1 MYTFPMRQ
9 ISYQATR
16 TKRAK
21 GDICA
26 KIYLINVCQDS
37 TQDIV
42 PEIGAALG
50 VALEAALGAAL
61 PWGSLQGSLLG
72 QPFGVAFRGRLSG

>member
-16 TKRAK
+16 TNSAK

-26 KIYLINVCQDS
+26 EIYLINECQDVVYDFVPAVKRTYFGNLWPLS
-37 TQDIV
+37 QCDISINSSHLITIPV
-42 PEIGAALG
+42 VVG
-50 VALEAALGAAL
+50 V
-61 PWGSLQGSLLG
+61 
-72 QPFGVAFRGRLSG
+72 

>member
-16 TKRAK
+16 TNSAK

-26 KIYLINVCQDS
+26 EIYLINVCQD
-37 TQDIV
+37 TTRDIV
-42 PEIGAALG
+42 PEIRAGPRGSLAFG
-50 VALEAALGAAL
+50 VAFKAGFREAFR
-61 PWGSLQGSLLG
+61 GSLLG
-72 QPFGVAFRGRLSG
+72 QPFGVAFRG

>member
-16 TKRAK
+16 TKSAK
-21 GDICA
+21 RDICA

-37 TQDIV
+37 TRNIV
-42 PEIGAALG
+42 PEIGVALG
-50 VALEAALGAAL
+50 PSLEGAFKA
-61 PWGSLQGSLLG
+61 G
-72 QPFGVAFRGRLSG
+72 FREAF

>member
-16 TKRAK
+16 TNSAK

-26 KIYLINVCQDS
+26 EIYLINICQDS
-37 TQDIV
+37 TRYIV
-42 PEIGAALG
+42 QEIGT
-50 VALEAALGAAL
+50 ALEEAL
-61 PWGSLQGSLLG
+61 PW
-72 QPFGVAFRGRLSG
+72 

>member
-16 TKRAK
+16 TDSAK
-21 GDICA
+21 GDICVE
-26 KIYLINVCQDS
+26 IYLINVCQDS
-37 TQDIV
+37 TRDIV

-61 PWGSLQGSLLG
+61 PWGSLQGSL
-72 QPFGVAFRGRLSG
+72 SG

>member
-16 TKRAK
+16 TNSAK

-26 KIYLINVCQDS
+26 EIYLIYYCQD
-37 TQDIV
+37 
-42 PEIGAALG
+42 ALQS
-50 VALEAALGAAL
+50 LT
-61 PWGSLQGSLLG
+61 GSLQGRITTQGDPCSHYREWVCRVQLFSVLVTFFPSL
-72 QPFGVAFRGRLSG
+72 